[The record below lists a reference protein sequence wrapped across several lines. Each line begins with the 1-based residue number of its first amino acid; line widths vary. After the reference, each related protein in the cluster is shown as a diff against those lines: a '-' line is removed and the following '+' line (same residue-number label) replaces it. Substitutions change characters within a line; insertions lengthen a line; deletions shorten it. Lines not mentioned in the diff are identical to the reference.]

1 MGADPAGDS
10 LRGFVVKHPVD
21 VGLRD
26 IEHKVEGGIGHHIS
40 TAGLLNVKDRAAE
53 EQLPVL
59 QELHLIAL
67 VDIHLWEEAVTV
79 LVGHREYQFPGHLLA
94 VTAPGDLL
102 DDLSQLLSPGVQFIA
117 HGITS
122 FWPGLIRLGLLPI
135 VPLLAS

>member
-1 MGADPAGDS
+1 MGADPACDS
-10 LRGFVVKHPVD
+10 LRGLVVEHPVD
-21 VGLRD
+21 VGLCD
-26 IEHKVEGGIGHHIS
+26 IEHQVEGGVGHHIPA
-40 TAGLLNVKDRAAE
+40 AGLLDVKDRAAE

-79 LVGHREYQFPGHLLA
+79 LVGHREYQFPGHLFA
-94 VTAPGDLL
+94 VAAPGDFLN
-102 DDLSQLLSPGVQFIA
+102 DLGQLLSSGVQFIA